1 MPTESEIRPECLT
14 RLRDLEARVFKGNGQ
29 PSHAERLAALERAVS
44 TQTWLL
50 RAILTATLG
59 NLAGVLFALL
69 RK

>member
-1 MPTESEIRPECLT
+1 MPPENEIRPECLS
-14 RLRDLEARVFKGNGQ
+14 RFRDLEAKVYKGNGQ
-29 PSHAERLAALERAVS
+29 PSHAERLAALERAVA

-50 RAILTATLG
+50 RTILATTLG